1 MDSLSLTPHPSF
13 SGRPGPL
20 LVVIAD
26 GVGVAPPGASN
37 AVTEA
42 DTPTL
47 DALTSGELYTELAAH
62 GPAVGLP
69 SDDDMG
75 NSEVGHNALGA
86 GRIFAQGAKLVN
98 LAIETGAQVGGA
110 RRSVSTRRRLFSY
123 QTRGMSTVY
132 RSDVTRPSVTMR
144 SICVEKSTGTSAIG
158 IWARVAAS
166 RTTTRA
172 RSRSGAAPRSPR

>member
-20 LVVIAD
+20 LLVIAD

-62 GPAVGLP
+62 GPAVGIPPVLVNVENL
-69 SDDDMG
+69 DEG
-75 NSEVGHNALGA
+75 ALGGGEVDNPA
-86 GRIFAQGAKLVN
+86 GV
-98 LAIETGAQVGGA
+98 
-110 RRSVSTRRRLFSY
+110 
-123 QTRGMSTVY
+123 
-132 RSDVTRPSVTMR
+132 
-144 SICVEKSTGTSAIG
+144 
-158 IWARVAAS
+158 
-166 RTTTRA
+166 
-172 RSRSGAAPRSPR
+172 

>member
-1 MDSLSLTPHPSF
+1 MTLSLSPHPSF
-13 SGRPGPL
+13 SGRPGPV
-20 LVVIAD
+20 LVVVAD

-47 DALTSGELYTELAAH
+47 DKLTATELYTELAAH

-69 SDDDMG
+69 TEDDMG

-98 LAIETGAQVGGA
+98 KALADGSIFETDVWTQAIEQG
-110 RRSVSTRRRLFSY
+110 
-123 QTRGMSTVY
+123 
-132 RSDVTRPSVTMR
+132 
-144 SICVEKSTGTSAIG
+144 STGTLHLIG
-158 IWARVAAS
+158 LHSDGGVHSTTEQLYQLLRRAGDDGVTSCAVHILHDGRDVAA
-166 RTTTRA
+166 RLHRPDPV
-172 RSRSGAAPRSPR
+172 RLG